1 MTTPTRW
8 ALPAILS
15 AQLVI
20 PLSIAGTAVALP
32 RIASDLGSS
41 PGPLQWVVNGFN
53 VAFALC
59 TLLWGGLADRAGHH
73 RVFRAG
79 VVTVLFAS
87 IGSALAPTLVLLDV
101 ARLVAGAGA
110 ASVLTSA
117 TSILSLAWEGAARAR
132 AFALFGTINGLGLA
146 LGPTLC
152 GLVTQAFGWRAAF
165 WLPAIVLAAS
175 LVASRGIPA
184 VQVDHNGARRLLDVS
199 LLTNRRFAAMTLVPI
214 TASVGFVTFLT
225 YLPAAFS
232 AIHGWS
238 AGQAGVMMLVATL
251 PVILSPSATVSVMKR
266 HQIGIGPV
274 LAASIGC
281 LLAGSVAMLALDPGM
296 PVWAVAPALV
306 LIGLG
311 FGLPLG
317 VVDGEALARVPG
329 HSSGSAAGLLNFAR
343 IGSEAL
349 AVACYSALLT
359 VLVRRRLPDQT
370 IANQVAAGAPG
381 RAADYASAQHMVAL
395 GCGAVVL
402 ALGVAI
408 WALSRGA
415 SNADRSKS

>member
-20 PLSIAGTAVALP
+20 PLSIAGIAVALP
-32 RIASDLGSS
+32 RIAAELGSS

-73 RVFRAG
+73 RIVRAG
-79 VVTVLFAS
+79 IVIVLLAS
-87 IGSALAPTLVLLDV
+87 IGSALAPTLALLDG

-110 ASVLTSA
+110 AAVLTSA
-117 TSILSLAWEGAARAR
+117 TSILSLAWEGTARAR

-165 WLPAIVLAAS
+165 WLPSLVLAVS
-175 LVASRGIPA
+175 LAMSQRIPA
-184 VQVDHNGARRLLDVS
+184 VQVEHIGARRLLDVS
-199 LLTNRRFAAMTLVPI
+199 LLTNRGFAAMTLVPI

-238 AGQAGVMMLVATL
+238 AGQAGSMMLVATL

-266 HQIGIGPV
+266 YHIGIGPV
-274 LAASIGC
+274 LATSIGC
-281 LLAGSVAMLALDPGM
+281 LTVGSVAMLALAPGN
-296 PVWAVAPALV
+296 PVWAVVPALA

-317 VVDGEALARVPG
+317 VVDGEALARVPS

-359 VLVRRRLPDQT
+359 ILVRHRIPDQA
-370 IANQVAAGAPG
+370 IADQVAAGAPN
-381 RAADYASAQHMVAL
+381 RAADYASAQHVVAL
-395 GCGAVVL
+395 SCGAVVL
-402 ALGVAI
+402 ALGIAI
-408 WALSRGA
+408 WTLSRGVPN
-415 SNADRSKS
+415 SSETES